1 MAGSRR
7 RSAEPPD
14 KRSGMAPAGSALSRD
29 ACLNSYQA
37 DADEHRLKARDRSV
51 RDAGCVAS
59 APPRTRSLRF
69 RADAAAGMAGPTPKV
84 RDSEPSASH
93 SRDAC
98 CDALRSLPTPLHGH
112 VASLRSPLCSGAFS
126 GVTGRVGLQSSRTHE
141 RRPVQADHAIRMA
154 RRHNSGSRAARAWRK
169 PSHVIKSGVLV
180 VVPPYRG
187 IHRLPG

>member
-7 RSAEPPD
+7 RSAEPTD
-14 KRSGMAPAGSALSRD
+14 KRSGVAPAGSALPRG

-69 RADAAAGMAGPTPKV
+69 RAAAAGMAVPTPKV

-98 CDALRSLPTPLHGH
+98 CDAVRDLPAPMHGH
-112 VASLRSPLCSGAFS
+112 VASLRTPPCSGAWC
-126 GVTGRVGLQSSRTHE
+126 GITGRAGLRSSRTHE

-154 RRHNSGSRAARAWRK
+154 RRHNSGSRAARVWRK

-180 VVPPYRG
+180 VVPPHRG